1 MAKYRQ
7 RIADQLLARKLDVF
21 GAVLVEGAKWCGKTT
36 TCEQQAKSILYFDDP
51 QEKDLNLRRAE
62 VDIKSLLV
70 GARPRLIDEWQHA
83 PQLWDAIRFEV
94 DHSDGEGHFI
104 LTGSSV
110 LSEEKLKKISHTGT
124 GRIVRLK
131 MRPMSLWESGE
142 STGTV
147 SLGELFASADLIS
160 AEGRPLTMEEL
171 AFIICRGGWP
181 KAVERKGESA
191 LDYAAAYLA
200 AVIESDI
207 SRTDGVPR
215 NPERVRLLM
224 RSYSRLQGTQS
235 TLAAIRRDMAANEE
249 RTLNEDTIYS
259 YLGALKRIFVVEDM
273 PAWCPQLRAKD
284 SVRTTDTRYFTDP
297 SIAAA
302 ALGAS
307 PSDLMEDLRTTGYL
321 FESLVIRDLRVY
333 IEALQG
339 RIEHYHDKTGLECDA
354 VLHLRNGKY
363 ALVEIKLGGETLVN
377 EGLRTLNALDTLIA
391 EKGMKPPTFKM
402 IVVGIGDFAYR
413 RPEDGVIVCPI
424 SCLRP

>member
-171 AFIICRGGWP
+171 VFIICRGGWP

-235 TLAAIRRDMAANEE
+235 TLAAIRRDMTANEE

-363 ALVEIKLGGETLVN
+363 ALIEIKLGGETLVN